1 MHRSAEEEEAA
12 LELCALGIQ
21 SHQQRLRLRRV
32 TLQNLDLSV
41 INKLLSKRSS
51 AISHWV
57 KKRTL
62 LTRLSHQSSASAS
75 STSSSFSRTIPG
87 KQGHNRRPLSRATA
101 WFVRVANPR
110 RTRVAH
116 QCTQV
121 CQGVMLCVSKSPRAG
136 WHTRAPQ
143 EQQRSRLRGE
153 AGRQLLRRTL
163 CRDTKQRAGGQPGGE
178 PSDCE
183 RWSPRR
189 PRHHSAVPT
198 APSPFAQHAHAC
210 PNRSRESRPRA
221 ETPTSWLGSPEP
233 RVLG

>member
-21 SHQQRLRLRRV
+21 CHQQRLRLRRV

-41 INKLLSKRSS
+41 INKLLSK
-51 AISHWV
+51 
-57 KKRTL
+57 TL
-62 LTRLSHQSSASAS
+62 VSHQSLASAS
-75 STSSSFSRTIPG
+75 STSSSPSRTIPG

-101 WFVRVANPR
+101 WYVRVANPR

-116 QCTQV
+116 QCTLE
-121 CQGVMLCVSKSPRAG
+121 CQGAMLCVSKSPRAG
-136 WHTRAPQ
+136 WHTRAPRK
-143 EQQRSRLRGE
+143 QQRSRLRGE
-153 AGRQLLRRTL
+153 ASRQLLRRTL
-163 CRDTKQRAGGQPGGE
+163 SRDTKQRAGSLPGGE
-178 PSDCE
+178 PSDFE

-221 ETPTSWLGSPEP
+221 ETPTSSLGSPEP
-233 RVLG
+233 RVSG